1 VNDVAASGVA
11 SSIPE
16 DRRTTMR
23 VIVPFAAETPKTRLS
38 TVLEDAERRG
48 FARAML
54 ADVLSTLRETGA
66 DPEVLTTAPIE
77 VDARTVLDKR
87 PLTDAVNAVL
97 AGAEESVGVVMADLP
112 LATPVSV
119 ERLLGADGDVII
131 APGRGGGT
139 NALVVRHPDVR
150 VDYHGVSYHDHL
162 QAARSVGATVRTVDS
177 HRLATDV
184 DEPAD
189 LAEVLIHGDGEA
201 RAWLEE
207 SGFELALEGGRVGV
221 ERTR

>member
-1 VNDVAASGVA
+1 
-11 SSIPE
+11 
-16 DRRTTMR
+16 MR

-38 TVLEDAERRG
+38 GVLEDTERRG

-54 ADVLSTLRETGA
+54 EDVLSTLRKAGT
-66 DPEVLTTAPIE
+66 DPEVLATAAIETDAPTT
-77 VDARTVLDKR
+77 VDGR

-97 AGAEESVGVVMADLP
+97 AASEEAVTVVMADLA
-112 LATPVSV
+112 LATPASI
-119 ERLLGADGDVII
+119 ERLLDADGDVTI

-139 NALVVRHPDVR
+139 NALVVRHPAFR
-150 VDYHGVSYHDHL
+150 VDYHGVSYRDHREM
-162 QAARSVGATVRTVDS
+162 ARSVGATVRTVDS

-201 RAWLEE
+201 RTWLTER
-207 SGFELALEGGRVGV
+207 GFELAVEGGRVGV
-221 ERTR
+221 ERRP